1 MITTIFDQSY
11 LFDLIRLQA
20 GTYTDK
26 HNYNNIVD
34 NSKSISYNPKPS
46 MIIKT
51 PTKNNYNR
59 KGKLTNS

>member
-11 LFDLIRLQA
+11 LFDLIKLQA
-20 GTYTDK
+20 GTYTGK
-26 HNYNNIVD
+26 HNYNIVD
-34 NSKSISYNPKPS
+34 NSKSISYNPKTS